1 MRNILFCTLCTGY
14 IVFYFFYLRLPAFQ
28 VGGSVSR
35 KLGQVKSIELA
46 KKSQFYNNKSSK

>member
-28 VGGSVSR
+28 VGGSVSG